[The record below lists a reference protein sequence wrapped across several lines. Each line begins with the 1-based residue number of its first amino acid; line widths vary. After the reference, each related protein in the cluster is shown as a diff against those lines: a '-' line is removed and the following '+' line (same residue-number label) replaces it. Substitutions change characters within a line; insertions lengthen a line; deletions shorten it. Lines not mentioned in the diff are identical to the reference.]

1 MQTPADATYLT
12 THDIITREKN
22 EPSLFKVR
30 PFVRFP
36 GTMKKVSGCYQVNNK
51 RKTQT
56 GPRRG
61 ETKSFSKVERK
72 WLRNLRARYSSR
84 M

>member
-22 EPSLFKVR
+22 EPFLFKVR
-30 PFVRFP
+30 PFVRSP
-36 GTMKKVSGCYQVNNK
+36 GPMKVSGCYQVDNK

-56 GPRRG
+56 GARRG
-61 ETKSFSKVERK
+61 ETNSF
-72 WLRNLRARYSSR
+72 
-84 M
+84 